1 MPSKRPQFNVR
12 LSDDAE
18 ARFKRL
24 EKATK
29 AVLGA
34 EQSKAQ
40 IVEMALAALES
51 QLAACEQARKKHRA

>member
-12 LSDDAE
+12 LSEDGE
-18 ARFKRL
+18 ARFRRL
-24 EKATK
+24 EKVAK

-51 QLAACEQARKKHRA
+51 QLAACERARKGEKK